1 MMPFTA
7 DPYPSHRL
15 PCQADHHLRRSQA
28 CRQENCSW
36 RSREQ
41 LAGPESTPDKIL
53 AHAPNSPM
61 AGEQAVFLLGP
72 LEANRAP
79 SSGRGPSLGEIRL
92 RKLPACPP
100 GPCLLNCP
108 MRFPSMT
115 LVLLGLEV
123 QEALSLIFMAVFKIS
138 WHHMTFPSHP
148 SFFQF
153 SLTLELCCL
162 ISLRF

>member
-100 GPCLLNCP
+100 GPTRPCGLAERPSCFFCLLTSRLLCLHSGGSV
-108 MRFPSMT
+108 FPLHPRDRRCSK
-115 LVLLGLEV
+115 
-123 QEALSLIFMAVFKIS
+123 ANR
-138 WHHMTFPSHP
+138 PSA
-148 SFFQF
+148 QI
-153 SLTLELCCL
+153 LC
-162 ISLRF
+162 IVNTMVNNTDH